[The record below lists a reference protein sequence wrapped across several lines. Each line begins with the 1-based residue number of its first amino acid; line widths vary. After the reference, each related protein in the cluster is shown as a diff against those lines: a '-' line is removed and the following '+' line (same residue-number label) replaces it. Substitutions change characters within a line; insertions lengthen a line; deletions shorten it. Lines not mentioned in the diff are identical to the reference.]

1 MRILVTGARG
11 LVGRALLRQ
20 RGPVELVGCGR
31 GSEPVGARAYHQVDL
46 LDRQALRQLLAAV
59 RPDWVMHTAA
69 LTNVDQCETE
79 RERARQVNLDAVAQL
94 VEICGAVGAGLVHF
108 STDYVFDGRSGPYS
122 EADQPNPLSYYG
134 NLKLESERLVLDSG
148 IKGLVVR
155 TLWLYGHIS
164 GARPNL
170 VTWPLDVLAQQQTI
184 KIVDDQWGNPTYVH
198 DLARGVLELCRR
210 DCCGLLHMGGATYM
224 SRYELVLQLA
234 HFFGLRED
242 LVEPI
247 STAATAQAA
256 PRPLRS
262 GLQVDACSAQLGR
275 APLDFKE
282 GLERMVREDDF
293 CRDFPHL
300 S

>member
-20 RGPVELVGCGR
+20 QGPELVGCGR
-31 GSEPVGARAYHQVDL
+31 GSGPVEERPYHQIDL
-46 LDRQALRQLLAAV
+46 LDRRALRQLLAAV

-94 VEICGAVGAGLVHF
+94 VEICASVGAGLVHF
-108 STDYVFDGRSGPYS
+108 STDYVFDGRSGPYG
-122 EADQPNPLSYYG
+122 EADQPNPLSHYG
-134 NLKLESERLVLDSG
+134 KLKLESERVVLDSD

-155 TLWLYGHIS
+155 TLWLYGYIA

-170 VTWPLDVLAQQQTI
+170 VTWPLDVLAQWQTI